1 MNTNDK
7 EELCLEIINFVKTSD
22 LKTED
27 IGAHFNISGRQVSR
41 IMAMFNKQEEFKE
54 ARKQGVE
61 YCKLVNIADHVN
73 NGGTLE
79 SYPGNHVKNHN
90 NAKLFNRAFLDKM
103 IPIGI
108 CKMCGL
114 DNDYSYKSGLFCSEK
129 CARGFSTKYMS
140 EESKEKRLIGF
151 REEHEKIKEEW
162 NQWRL
167 KKENGENPDYPSYY
181 KKMLKND
188 YSEKLSN
195 SLKKYWDNPE
205 KRKERMAKIQ
215 KLKEEGKLTH
225 SEETREKLRK
235 RALERVANGT
245 HVGWTSRGKRSY
257 AEKYW
262 DSVLTGLGID
272 FIPEYVV
279 NKRKHLGLDDSSNYF
294 LDMLIVTP
302 QGIMINLEI
311 DGKQHKYKDRAESDR
326 FRDYHLRKN
335 NFVVYRIPWVNPSH
349 DENTVNNQ
357 IDDFKRFISNY
368 GIYV

>member
-1 MNTNDK
+1 
-7 EELCLEIINFVKTSD
+7 
-22 LKTED
+22 
-27 IGAHFNISGRQVSR
+27 
-41 IMAMFNKQEEFKE
+41 
-54 ARKQGVE
+54 
-61 YCKLVNIADHVN
+61 
-73 NGGTLE
+73 
-79 SYPGNHVKNHN
+79 
-90 NAKLFNRAFLDKM
+90 
-103 IPIGI
+103 
-108 CKMCGL
+108 
-114 DNDYSYKSGLFCSEK
+114 
-129 CARGFSTKYMS
+129 
-140 EESKEKRLIGF
+140 
-151 REEHEKIKEEW
+151 
-162 NQWRL
+162 
-167 KKENGENPDYPSYY
+167 
-181 KKMLKND
+181 
-188 YSEKLSN
+188 
-195 SLKKYWDNPE
+195 
-205 KRKERMAKIQ
+205 MAKIQ

-349 DENTVNNQ
+349 D
-357 IDDFKRFISNY
+357 
-368 GIYV
+368 